1 MAQRFPPDCFKFDRF
16 FGEIIKKTGW
26 LVSSHLSGA
35 FDLLLW
41 MLRVLGE
48 AEGGG
53 GSHHF
58 FHEGDGFGVQG
69 RIGKNLSGIDS
80 AFGNGQAIKGNIPD
94 KFVPSCR
101 AY

>member
-1 MAQRFPPDCFKFDRF
+1 
-16 FGEIIKKTGW
+16 
-26 LVSSHLSGA
+26 
-35 FDLLLW
+35 
-41 MLRVLGE
+41 MLRVLGK

-80 AFGNGQAIKGNIPD
+80 AFGNG
-94 KFVPSCR
+94 
-101 AY
+101 